1 MAYRVGIIGC
11 GGVGHIH
18 VRSWQQRKDV
28 DVVAAMDVSE
38 EAHGKR
44 AIHMEIMMAIFES
57 VRVRNVVKM
66 PLDTCESPMEAMVAD
81 GTMVD
86 HGTRAL

>member
-1 MAYRVGIIGC
+1 
-11 GGVGHIH
+11 
-18 VRSWQQRKDV
+18 
-28 DVVAAMDVSE
+28 
-38 EAHGKR
+38 
-44 AIHMEIMMAIFES
+44 MAIFES

-66 PLDTCESPMEAMVAD
+66 PLDTRDSPMEAMVAD